1 MKLPVVYFS
10 FAVSVVVVVRFAFLR
25 KFEGADQIR
34 QAIMLLFEK

>member
-10 FAVSVVVVVRFAFLR
+10 FVVFVVVVRFAFLR

>member
-10 FAVSVVVVVRFAFLR
+10 FAVSVVVVRFAFLR

>member
-1 MKLPVVYFS
+1 MKFLVVDFS
-10 FAVSVVVVVRFAFLR
+10 FVVSVVRFAFLR

>member
-1 MKLPVVYFS
+1 MKLLVVHFS
-10 FAVSVVVVVRFAFLR
+10 FVVSVAVARFAFLR